1 MVVFW
6 RAGWLPPRQCG
17 RLARRRG
24 AGGYGTQVRRD
35 TLSRHSGHE
44 MRQTAEGSTAHEATA
59 TTDRPHR
66 CPIQPP
72 IRARRRGD
80 TPGPAAAAAEY
91 TRSAGRRSPQPA
103 HTRGRR
109 ARPGRAPLPA
119 AAPPP
124 PTQPPRDGQFP
135 IDPAPPTSTG
145 AAPAVSSPEAY
156 RTPAARPSPPSVHG
170 RHPIT
175 LNRSRL
181 GRVLI
186 ADTCRVQYPMI
197 TGHCRKVS
205 RRSLTSQMRLENEL
219 RLGKC
224 NS

>member
-1 MVVFW
+1 ME
-6 RAGWLPPRQCG
+6 GPHPGQQPRC
-17 RLARRRG
+17 RL
-24 AGGYGTQVRRD
+24 
-35 TLSRHSGHE
+35 S
-44 MRQTAEGSTAHEATA
+44 GSTAHEAAA

-66 CPIQPP
+66 CPIRPP

-91 TRSAGRRSPQPA
+91 TRSARRRSPQPA
-103 HTRGRR
+103 QTRGRR
-109 ARPGRAPLPA
+109 ARPGRAQLPA

-175 LNRSRL
+175 LNKRRHAGL
-181 GRVLI
+181 LI
-186 ADTCRVQYPMI
+186 ADVGAPIFGGGALVDAMGSAARWDRLILFAPQ
-197 TGHCRKVS
+197 TGAANIDLWQRPLHAHLRA
-205 RRSLTSQMRLENEL
+205 RRTIVTDDRSAFSTGGEFAD
-219 RLGKC
+219 
-224 NS
+224 